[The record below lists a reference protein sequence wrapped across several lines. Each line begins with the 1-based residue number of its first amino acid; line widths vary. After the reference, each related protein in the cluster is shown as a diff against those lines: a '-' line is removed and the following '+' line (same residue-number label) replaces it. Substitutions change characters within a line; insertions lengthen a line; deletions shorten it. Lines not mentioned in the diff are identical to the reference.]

1 VVFPLPPR
9 TPGLP
14 GWLPTWGRRLADRRR
29 TIGQPGGLVSAEPK
43 DGAHGSPPGKMM
55 LSAENIG
62 NFL

>member
-1 VVFPLPPR
+1 MGAAR
-9 TPGLP
+9 Q
-14 GWLPTWGRRLADRRR
+14 ADRRR
-29 TIGQPGGLVSAEPK
+29 TIGQPDGLVSAEPK

>member
-1 VVFPLPPR
+1 M
-9 TPGLP
+9 GAA
-14 GWLPTWGRRLADRRR
+14 RLADRRR